1 MATATSDSAD
11 IQALIG
17 AYGLFDVELSA
28 SASAIRARY
37 RELALRY
44 HPDTHPHGSS
54 SQQQAAARMAAINA
68 AYALIRNAPLRD
80 YRPERNQ
87 TGAPIP
93 AGGGVVLDRPISVVT
108 ETLVRL
114 CLGVLFGLGIA
125 LVLRDRRVPGFEV
138 YVWILPLVIGFACT
152 STSGRTLN
160 MLRILYWWG

>member
-1 MATATSDSAD
+1 MATAPSNSAD

-17 AYGLFDVELSA
+17 AYAVFDVELKA

-44 HPDTHPHGSS
+44 HPDTHPQGSP

-68 AYALIRNAPLRD
+68 AYTLIRNAPLRD
-80 YRPERNQ
+80 YRPERNEA
-87 TGAPIP
+87 GAPIRES
-93 AGGGVVLDRPISVVT
+93 GGVAFDRPVSVVT

-114 CLGVLFGLGIA
+114 AVGVLFGLGIA
-125 LVLRDRRVPGFEV
+125 LVLRDRRVPGFAV

>member
-1 MATATSDSAD
+1 MATAPSNSAD

-17 AYGLFDVELSA
+17 AYGLLDVELTA
-28 SASAIRARY
+28 SEPAIRARY

-44 HPDTHPHGSS
+44 HPDTHPHGSP

-68 AYALIRNAPLRD
+68 AYTLIRNAPLRD
-80 YRPERNQ
+80 YRLERNQ

-93 AGGGVVLDRPISVVT
+93 AGGGVAFDRPVSVVT

-114 CLGVLFGLGIA
+114 ALGVLFGLGIA
-125 LVLRDRRVPGFEV
+125 LVLQDRRVPGFAV

-152 STSGRTLN
+152 STSGRTVN
-160 MLRILYWWG
+160 VLRILYWWV